1 MSYVDVEEV
10 LARID
15 SLKDVLPS
23 LILDELRDKLTSIH
37 LTSDELDEI
46 LLTVKKSYLNSL
58 VDPGEPVG
66 VVSAQSI
73 GEPGTQMT
81 LRTFHYAGVRE
92 FNVTLGLPRLIEIL
106 DARRTP
112 STPMMTVYL
121 DEDHKYDEEKAKE
134 VGRNIET
141 TIIENI
147 TKSVETD
154 LLTASIIIIVD
165 LDVMAD
171 KAITLDSVVN
181 AIEKLKFGELEIVGD
196 DKLILHTEQYDVNK
210 LQKIVNKILS
220 TKLKGIKGINRIVI
234 RKERGEYVIYTD
246 GSNFSTVLKLD
257 GVDHTKTVTNNLHEV
272 AEVLGIEAAR
282 NVIINEA
289 LSVLKEQGLDV
300 DIRHVMLVAD
310 MMTCSGRIR
319 QIGRHG
325 VSGKKLSVF
334 ARAAFEVTTKH
345 LLEASARGEYD
356 ELLGVTENVIVGQIV
371 PMGTGTVNLLMARRI
386 DDEKT

>member
-181 AIEKLKFGELEIVGD
+181 AIEKLKFCL
-196 DKLILHTEQYDVNK
+196 L
-210 LQKIVNKILS
+210 
-220 TKLKGIKGINRIVI
+220 
-234 RKERGEYVIYTD
+234 YTSPSPRD
-246 GSNFSTVLKLD
+246 S
-257 GVDHTKTVTNNLHEV
+257 
-272 AEVLGIEAAR
+272 
-282 NVIINEA
+282 
-289 LSVLKEQGLDV
+289 
-300 DIRHVMLVAD
+300 
-310 MMTCSGRIR
+310 
-319 QIGRHG
+319 
-325 VSGKKLSVF
+325 
-334 ARAAFEVTTKH
+334 
-345 LLEASARGEYD
+345 
-356 ELLGVTENVIVGQIV
+356 
-371 PMGTGTVNLLMARRI
+371 
-386 DDEKT
+386 